1 MKQSYAP
8 SFSSPHML
16 PNSSKGDHWILK
28 SPQGQRYDTAPSEA
42 MDTARHLL
50 ERKYK
55 EPLDPYIDVQRSKTC
70 QEPECV
76 NPAHFHLQG
85 QKRPDGK
92 MAVVP
97 YLYWM
102 EHHDEVSD
110 LVDLVL
116 GSGVPLTLSTA
127 EIRARVAP
135 DFSVAEYD
143 EALKR
148 IQDQNLF

>member
-1 MKQSYAP
+1 MKKSHVSSIP
-8 SFSSPHML
+8 SPQML
-16 PNSSKGDHWILK
+16 LHSSKDDQWILR
-28 SPQGQRYDTAPSEA
+28 SRQGHRDDDAPSET

-55 EPLDPYIDVQRSKTC
+55 EPLDPYVDVQRSETC

-135 DFSVAEYD
+135 DFSVAE
-143 EALKR
+143 
-148 IQDQNLF
+148 